1 MYMYICKCICIIY
14 WNKVYKTKQLYTV
27 SISNSVVPFRARCIA
42 VLKYSVYVLVTY
54 KPVFTVLCNLLVV
67 TISPGDTKCFYWTL
81 KKRFDNRPKPI

>member
-54 KPVFTVLCNLLVV
+54 KPVSQFCVTYFCNHFTRRHKMFLLDVE
-67 TISPGDTKCFYWTL
+67 KAL
-81 KKRFDNRPKPI
+81 R